1 MHSKNHLKK
10 FMQLKQKGP
19 IECQDIEQMHK
30 FFETYMKYIA
40 LTYLRMKGGKYETV
54 QTYVRKSWISCNE
67 KTLKKI
73 LLHFFNQDKRNQH
86 FWNKLMQQHPHFK
99 VRLQLLFDYASK
111 VRNYIFHGNY
121 YPFQKEEKRFIFDIY
136 LDCIHQ
142 IEFIISQFHSNKTIL
157 NSKPSDFT
165 CQATQFT
172 TQAQLRNLLSFHP
185 TELPISYKMAQQL
198 LQPDH
203 DNAFV

>member
-86 FWNKLMQQHPHFK
+86 FWNKLMQQHPNFK
-99 VRLQLLFDYASK
+99 IRLQLLFDYASK

-121 YPFQKEEKRFIFDIY
+121 YPFQKDEKRFIFDIY

-142 IEFIISQFHSNKTIL
+142 IEFIISQFYSNKTIL
-157 NSKPSDFT
+157 NSKPSEFD
-165 CQATQFT
+165 CQATQYT
-172 TQAQLRNLLSFHP
+172 TQSQLRNLLSFHP
-185 TELPISYKMAQQL
+185 TELPMSFKMAQQL
-198 LQPDH
+198 LQPC
-203 DNAFV
+203 